1 MASDVNHPLFARFFT
16 WFSEKMEPE
25 FGPYRSELVSGL
37 SGRVLEVGA
46 GNGMNFA
53 HYGEG
58 VTELVALEPES
69 YMREKAAESAAQID
83 QTITIVDGSAT
94 SLPFEDDSFDH
105 VVDCMVLCSIDDPA
119 AALREASR
127 VLKPGGRLHFFEHVR
142 GKGKAKARIQ
152 DLADRSRIWPSM
164 AGGCHCSRD
173 TATSIETAGFE
184 ISQIRD
190 ETIGVKW
197 GHTSPHI
204 IGCAS
209 PHTSS

>member
-1 MASDVNHPLFARFFT
+1 MASEVNHPLFARFFT
-16 WFSEKMEPE
+16 WLSEKMEPE
-25 FGPYRSELVSGL
+25 FGPFRSELVSGL
-37 SGRVLEVGA
+37 TGRVLEVGA

-58 VTELVALEPES
+58 VTEVVALEPEA
-69 YMREKAAESAAQID
+69 YMREKAAESAAKVSPEV
-83 QTITIVDGSAT
+83 TIVDGNAT

-105 VVDCMVLCSIDDPA
+105 VVTCMVLCSIDDQV
-119 AALREASR
+119 AALREAAR
-127 VLKPGGRLHFFEHVR
+127 VLRPGGQLHFFEHVR
-142 GKGKAKARIQ
+142 GKTAGKARVQ
-152 DLADRSRIWPSM
+152 DFADRSRIWPAI

-173 TATSIETAGFE
+173 TAASMESAGFE
-184 ISQIRD
+184 ISEIRD